1 MVPGQPAHQRKRAP
15 SGKQVQLRVT
25 LGPLSHF
32 LQTHESLT
40 ASEHTAHWP
49 ARPAVGNSQA
59 RTDNHRWLPTDGATR
74 LDFHTYNS

>member
-1 MVPGQPAHQRKRAP
+1 MVPGRPAHQWKRAP

-32 LQTHESLT
+32 LQTHESLM
-40 ASEHTAHWP
+40 